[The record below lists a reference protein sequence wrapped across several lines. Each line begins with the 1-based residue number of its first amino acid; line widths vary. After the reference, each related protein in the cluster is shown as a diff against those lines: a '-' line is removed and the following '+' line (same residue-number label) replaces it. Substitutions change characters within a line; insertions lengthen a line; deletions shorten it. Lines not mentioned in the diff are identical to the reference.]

1 MENLIE
7 LKNVYFYLTKDFYAL
22 FDINL
27 EIAKGEKVV
36 LLGDNDS
43 GKTSLLR
50 LILGRDKPTKGE
62 ILLAGVEPSKM
73 DFKNK
78 FNALF
83 ITSSGVF
90 FENKTCYENLE
101 KICKIKGIKPDFIKI
116 NSFLQQFGLYS
127 YKDTKAKNL
136 NKFNRVMLQFARA
149 SLREDLDLVVVDD
162 IFEDLAFAEREHVIK
177 HLKNFTT
184 GKNLTSIVAT
194 NNPEIA
200 KSLGKRI
207 VKLKLGSIEGEA

>member
-7 LKNVYFYLTKDFYAL
+7 VKNVYYYLTKDFYAL
-22 FDINL
+22 FDVSLSIQ
-27 EIAKGEKVV
+27 KGEKIV

-62 ILLAGVEPSKM
+62 ILLDGKNPTKIN
-73 DFKNK
+73 FKK
-78 FNALF
+78 DFNALF

-90 FENKTCYENLE
+90 FEGKTCYENLE

-116 NSFLQQFGLYS
+116 NSYLQQFGLYS

-136 NKFNRVMLQFARA
+136 NKFNRIMLQFARA
-149 SLREDLDLVVVDD
+149 SLREDLNLVVVDD
-162 IFEDLAFAEREHVIK
+162 IFDGLAFAEREHVIK

-200 KSLGKRI
+200 KNLGKRVI
-207 VKLKLGSIEGEA
+207 KLKLGSVESET

>member
-7 LKNVYFYLTKDFYAL
+7 AKNLYYYLTKDFYAL
-22 FDINL
+22 FDVSFS
-27 EIAKGEKVV
+27 IAKGEKVV

-50 LILGRDKPTKGE
+50 LILGREKATRGE
-62 ILLAGVEPSKM
+62 ILLAGKDPKKV
-73 DFKNK
+73 DFKK
-78 FNALF
+78 DFSALF
-83 ITSSGVF
+83 ITSNGVF
-90 FENKTCYENLE
+90 FENKSCYENLE

-116 NSFLQQFGLYS
+116 NAFLQQFGLYS

-149 SLREDLDLVVVDD
+149 SLRENVQLIVVDD
-162 IFEDLAFAEREHVIK
+162 IFEDLAYAEREHVIR
-177 HLKNFTT
+177 HLKGLIS

-200 KSLGKRI
+200 GQLGKRI
-207 VKLKLGSIEGEA
+207 IKLKLGSVESEA